1 MDLLIILCLCGVV
14 PIVGI
19 VVTGWLFKKGLDI
32 VLGCLGNVFILII
45 AGVLLAVYLQM
56 TGTDMCQIGLVG
68 ELICSF
74 MSGF

>member
-14 PIVGI
+14 PIGGI

-45 AGVLLAVYLQM
+45 AGILLAVYLQM

>member
-56 TGTDMCQIGLVG
+56 TGTDVCQIGLDG
-68 ELICSF
+68 EPICSF

>member
-14 PIVGI
+14 PIGGI

>member
-1 MDLLIILCLCGVV
+1 MDLLIILCLCGGV
-14 PIVGI
+14 PIGGI

-32 VLGCLGNVFILII
+32 VLSCLGNVFILII

>member
-14 PIVGI
+14 PIGGI

-56 TGTDMCQIGLVG
+56 TGTDMCQIWLVG